1 VNTVNSEIQPT
12 HFPSMLSI
20 VGSISLISGIV
31 NLLALTAPLFMLQV
45 YDRVLVSRSIPT
57 LVGLSILAGGL
68 YIFQFLLDVI
78 RSRVLIRI
86 GEAFDVKWSTSVHHA
101 IVTLPLRA
109 RLPGDGL
116 QPLRDLDNVRVFLSG
131 QGPTAFFDLPWIPLY
146 LGICFLFHFWLG
158 VTALAGAIILVSITL
173 LTNYLTKRRIQDSV
187 KCSAVRNALI
197 DSARRNAEAVR
208 VLGMSSR
215 IRDRWSVVN
224 AEYLSENRSIA
235 DLVGALGGL
244 AKCLR
249 IMLQSALLAVG
260 AYLVVTEQTS
270 AGVMIAASIMMGRAL
285 APVDLAIAIWKP
297 FLMALQSW
305 KRITDLLQYVPSDQ
319 SVLELPPPKE
329 RLTLEAISVVPPGQR
344 KPTIAAISFEMRA
357 GHALGIIGGSGSGK
371 TTLARAIVG
380 AWELASGSVRLD
392 GASLDQWDKDYLGKH
407 IGYLP
412 QSVELFNGTVAENIA
427 RFEVNADPE
436 KVIAAAKNAGA
447 HELILKF
454 NNGYETQIG
463 EGGTTLSA
471 GQRQRVALARA
482 LFDDPFLVVLD
493 EPNAHLDAEGEFAL
507 IRAMAGIKARHG
519 IAIVIT
525 HRPSAVELVDVVLIM
540 ESGRLKSIGPRA
552 DVLAN
557 VITRTQHTDEQHLK
571 RNNVHQSGS
580 SLRPGKNAT
589 SGGGA
594 SHERT

>member
-1 VNTVNSEIQPT
+1 MNTVNSEIQPT

>member
-1 VNTVNSEIQPT
+1 
-12 HFPSMLSI
+12 MLSI